1 MDGIL
6 DIIEGIVREEGSVN
20 GAARAIG
27 MPQATL
33 HNIMNGAEPTV
44 HTLRLIAAYRRMTL
58 WELMREAEAV
68 SQG

>member
-20 GAARAIG
+20 AAARAIG

-33 HNIMNGAEPTV
+33 HSIRNGAEPTLS
-44 HTLRLIAAYRRMTL
+44 TLKLIAAYKRQPL
-58 WELMREAEAV
+58 WELMRQAEAV
-68 SQG
+68 SRA